1 MKNFKDILV
10 ALGNIKWAHVLILFV
25 IVLILLF
32 GAGGLSYIYATKGA
46 NDAMRAQLAIQEQI
60 HDYEMNM
67 RLQNSGA
74 LNSMVVQLMY
84 ETNAD
89 RVLLAEF
96 HNGSS
101 NVTGI
106 PFLKWSVTFE
116 SFTDEMGFGVA
127 HDYQQQ
133 QITLYPFITHIGEN
147 YLYRGYVETDLK
159 SIDRSYAYRLLSHGI
174 EYIIVSQIVN
184 EKGSKCGLLI
194 LEYTDASVIDEFSV
208 KQKLHKA
215 SQECAALLTLSKH
228 SCGNAIGI
236 FNNFLTEFESVV
248 YT

>member
-1 MKNFKDILV
+1 MKNIKDTIDV
-10 ALGNIKWAHVLILFV
+10 SGTAITKIGNMTWKQVLTFFV
-25 IVLILLF
+25 VTLIVISSIAI
-32 GAGGLSYIYATKGA
+32 GSSYIFANRAAT
-46 NDAMRAQLAIQEQI
+46 DAIELQLEIQQKI

-67 RLQNSGA
+67 RLKNSGA

-116 SFTDEMGFGVA
+116 SFTDEIGFGVA

-133 QITLYPFITHIGEN
+133 QITLYPFIIHMGEN
-147 YLYRGYVETDLK
+147 YLYRGYVDRDLK

-174 EYIIVSQIVN
+174 QYVIVSQIIN
-184 EKGSKCGLLI
+184 ERGSKCGLLI
-194 LEYTDASVIDEFSV
+194 LEYTDASKIDEFVV
-208 KQKLHKA
+208 KQKIHKA

-228 SCGNAIGI
+228 SCAEALG
-236 FNNFLTEFESVV
+236 L
-248 YT
+248 

>member
-1 MKNFKDILV
+1 MKHFKDILV

-46 NDAMRAQLAIQEQI
+46 NDALKTQLAIQEQI
-60 HDYEMNM
+60 HDYEMNL
-67 RLQNSGA
+67 RLENSAA
-74 LNSMVVQLMY
+74 LNNVVLQLMY

-89 RVLLAEF
+89 RVLLAEY

-101 NVTGI
+101 NVSGV

-116 SFTDEMGFGVA
+116 AFRDEMGYGVA
-127 HDYQQQ
+127 NDYQQQ
-133 QITLYPFITHIGEN
+133 QITLYPFITHIGDN

-159 SIDRSYAYRLLSHGI
+159 EIDKSYAYKLMSNRV

-184 EKGSKCGLLI
+184 NKGSKCGMLI
-194 LEYTDASVIDEFSV
+194 LEYTDASKIDEYVV
-208 KQKLHKA
+208 KQRLHGA
-215 SQECAALLTLSKH
+215 SQECAALLTLSHH
-228 SCGNAIGI
+228 SCSRDIG
-236 FNNFLTEFESVV
+236 F
-248 YT
+248 